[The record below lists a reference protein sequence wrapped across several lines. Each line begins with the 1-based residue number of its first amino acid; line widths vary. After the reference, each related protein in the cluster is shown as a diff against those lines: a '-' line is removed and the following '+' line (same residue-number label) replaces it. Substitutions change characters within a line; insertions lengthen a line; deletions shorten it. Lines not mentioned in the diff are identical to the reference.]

1 MPAAVS
7 VTAVVIAHNGSK
19 YLPRIL
25 AAVAAQT
32 RPADAVFGAD
42 TGSSDGSL
50 KLLEDALG
58 KGKVITHSSFRGGF
72 GSAVQDVVRQLS
84 APAQTEG
91 EHEWLWLLHDDS
103 APAPDALAELLQAVE
118 RAPSVT
124 VAGCKQLDWDEPR
137 KLIDVGLSAS
147 RWAERVTLIDRD
159 EHDQGQHDG
168 RSDVFAVNSAG
179 MLVRRDIWEKLD
191 GFDPAVPG
199 TGDDIDFCWRNRL
212 AGHRVVVVPRAG
224 MRHVSRRQRSVA
236 SPKAARKAEV
246 HLRLKHAPLWQVP
259 FLAIGALLGGV
270 FRLLAGIVLK
280 EPGYGARQFTG
291 TCAALARPL
300 ILRRSRAAAART
312 RVLPRSV
319 MGALQAGDREI
330 RSHRRSLL
338 DSFTDAD
345 ADADDPAGDGSVQFV
360 PSGDAADDFAALSTA
375 NRLPPATGAVAAV
388 VLLLAVGLLCLYRLV
403 GAGAV
408 AGGGLLPLSAGLG
421 GIWHNASTWWIAVG
435 AGLPGHGDP
444 FGYVLWLLA
453 LAGLGNGSAA
463 VAWLLI
469 LALPLAGLGA
479 WFAAGA
485 LTRHRWARFA
495 AAVIWASAPALQ
507 IAIGQGRL
515 GALLAHIL
523 IPWVLLGLIRAVGG
537 SVLRRGAAVQPPA
550 RRSAA
555 GPSRTIIVGPGRPGS
570 GHVPS
575 WTAAAAAGL
584 GLAIITASAP
594 SLLPGAVVGIILAM
608 VFLRRRGRTL
618 FWALLP
624 SIALFVPFVIS
635 TLNQPR
641 AIFADPGVPLAY
653 TNAPLWQQ
661 ILGQPV
667 RIGSGAGINS
677 LSWFPGGAFPWA
689 LTAMIVVGGPV
700 LSLAVCAL
708 LIKTRRAG
716 LVRALW
722 GVAVLALLSGFFSA
736 SIAVALGGTS
746 LVTPFS
752 GPSVSLTAFALL
764 AAALLGVDALLQGA
778 RSSARSPAGARRS
791 GAFRGTAVLI
801 SVFLVISP
809 VASLSLWVAQ
819 NLAHGADQR
828 TTAADPARA
837 PLGQDAGTQSDITN
851 LGVET
856 GPTDEQYGVSTLVRP
871 GSARTLPATA
881 TDRGNGP
888 ERARTLV
895 LSINSDASVSAALMR
910 GAGTTMDSLSTIA
923 SARGIT
929 GAPGA
934 ESVQGDDPAGASIRQ
949 AVATIMAGTGVDPR
963 PQLTELGVG
972 FVVLHNGDTA
982 AELMASQI
990 EAVPGLATV
999 GPTDVGW
1006 LWRVTPDAVSG
1017 PTPEVGSRVRITD
1030 PSGVTLS
1037 YLPSDVLNVD
1047 TQIMPGAAD
1056 RRLVLAERADAGW
1069 AAWLDGRQ
1077 LASRTS
1083 DWAQAFTLPASGGHL
1098 VVRYE
1103 NPWAGLWSILQ
1114 IVVLGLTVLMA
1125 IPMPARRRRSSAG
1138 STVASVVGNRSS
1150 DPVADGDAT
1159 VEAGAGAPAA
1169 RDALTKAAADYES
1182 ALGKVGTHG

>member
-1 MPAAVS
+1 M
-7 VTAVVIAHNGSK
+7 
-19 YLPRIL
+19 
-25 AAVAAQT
+25 
-32 RPADAVFGAD
+32 
-42 TGSSDGSL
+42 
-50 KLLEDALG
+50 
-58 KGKVITHSSFRGGF
+58 ITHSSSRGGF
-72 GSAVQDVVRQLS
+72 GSAVQDVVRQLGE
-84 APAQTEG
+84 PAGTDAD
-91 EHEWLWLLHDDS
+91 HEWLWLLHDDS
-103 APAPDALAELLQAVE
+103 APAPDALAELLQALE

-147 RWAERVTLIDRD
+147 RWAERITLIDRD

-179 MLVRRDIWEKLD
+179 MLVRRDVWEKLD

-212 AGHRVVVVPRAG
+212 AGHRVVVVPRAR
-224 MRHVSRRQRSVA
+224 MRHVSRRQRSA
-236 SPKAARKAEV
+236 DSPKAARKAEV
-246 HLRLKHAPLWQVP
+246 HLRLKHAPWWQVP

-280 EPGYGARQFTG
+280 EPGYGARQFAG

-300 ILRRSRAAAART
+300 TLRSSRAAAART

-319 MGALQAGDREI
+319 MGGLQAGDREI

-338 DSFTDAD
+338 DSFTN
-345 ADADDPAGDGSVQFV
+345 ADADDPADDRSVQLV
-360 PSGDAADDFAALSTA
+360 PSGDAADDFAALHTT
-375 NRLPPATGAVAAV
+375 NRLPAATGAVAAV

-408 AGGGLLPLSAGLG
+408 AGGGLLPLSAGVG
-421 GIWHNASTWWIAVG
+421 EIWHNASTWWITIG

-453 LAGLGNGSAA
+453 LVGVGNGSAA
-463 VAWLLI
+463 VLWLLI

-485 LTRHRWARFA
+485 LTRHRWARFS

-537 SVLRRGAAVQPPA
+537 SVLRRGAAVQPA
-550 RRSAA
+550 VRKSAA
-555 GPSRTIIVGPGRPGS
+555 SPSRTAIVGPGRPGS

-575 WTAAAAAGL
+575 WTAAAGAGL

-594 SLLPGAVVGIILAM
+594 SLLPSAVIGIVFAM
-608 VFLRRRGRTL
+608 IFLRRRGRTL

-624 SIALFVPFVIS
+624 SIALFVPFVMS

-641 AIFADPGVPLAY
+641 AVFADPGVPLAY

-667 RIGSGAGINS
+667 KIGSGAGINS
-677 LSWFPGGAFPWA
+677 LTWFPGGTFPWA
-689 LTAMIVVGGPV
+689 LAAMIVVGAPV
-700 LSLAVCAL
+700 LLLAVFAL
-708 LIKTRRAG
+708 LIKTRRSG
-716 LVRALW
+716 MVRALW
-722 GVAVLALLSGFFSA
+722 AVAVLALLSGFFSG

-752 GPSVSLTAFALL
+752 GPSVSLVAFALL
-764 AAALLGVDALLQGA
+764 AAALLGVDALLGTGALLQRA
-778 RSSARSPAGARRS
+778 RSSAGSPAGARRS
-791 GAFRGTAVLI
+791 GAYRGAAVLV
-801 SVFLVISP
+801 SVLLVISP
-809 VASLSLWVAQ
+809 AASLGLWVAQ
-819 NLAHGADQR
+819 NLAHGAAQS
-828 TTAADPARA
+828 TTATDPARA
-837 PLGQDAGTQSDITN
+837 PLGQDSGTQSDITN
-851 LGVET
+851 VGVET
-856 GPTDEQYGVSTLVRP
+856 GAVDEQYGVNTLIRP

-888 ERARTLV
+888 ERTRTLV

-934 ESVQGDDPAGASIRQ
+934 ESVQRDDPAVASIRR

-963 PQLTELGVG
+963 PQLTGLGVG

-1006 LWRVTPDAVSG
+1006 LWRVTPAAVSG

-1030 PSGVTLS
+1030 RSGATVS

-1047 TQIMPGAAD
+1047 TQIGPGSAD
-1056 RRLVLAERADAGW
+1056 RLLVLAERADSGW
-1069 AAWLDGRQ
+1069 AAWLDGRK
-1077 LASRTS
+1077 LTSTTS

-1098 VVRYE
+1098 EVRYE
-1103 NPWAGLWSILQ
+1103 NPWAGLWGILQ

-1125 IPMPARRRRSSAG
+1125 IPMPARRRRFGPGFPDTSVEG
-1138 STVASVVGNRSS
+1138 SRSS
-1150 DPVADGDAT
+1150 GPAAGGDAT
-1159 VEAGAGAPAA
+1159 VGAGAGAPAA
-1169 RDALTKAAADYES
+1169 PDAPTRAAADHES
-1182 ALGKVGTHG
+1182 ALGKVGHRG